1 MLPEILNSVES
12 DCGNVSEKV
21 KKAYLLASKSHEGQ
35 FRKSGEPYFSHCLAV
50 FKILRDE
57 WGIDQEEYLIAALLH
72 DVVEDTN
79 ITLHELRME
88 FGDNVAELVE
98 GVTKLSEGSDKD
110 TLAKVLEKTYLNPG
124 VAIVKL
130 ADRLHNMRTLE
141 HMKPIKQI
149 EKSTETLDVYA
160 RLAESLGMWQVKRE
174 LEDLCYQYLDPSG
187 YEETKQQ
194 IDSDS
199 RSAPLFVSYLESR
212 VQQLLVGDSFHGEV
226 EVRNNGYW
234 ALKNKQRKLSLQ
246 GKCSPDGFEEIND
259 VISLRVVLPET
270 KDCYSFLR
278 ILHESFGEM
287 VDYDRYDEF
296 IGANKR
302 VNGYQALQTTIN
314 SPQGPVEIA
323 MVTPKMEEF
332 NNWGVVELIRNNQ
345 PSLKEYVLKLV
356 FTPSGSL
363 RFMPKEATGVD
374 FANSISPRVLAEAKS
389 ILINGVENPIS
400 TVIPNASTVEVNIG
414 ELRRAPIQNVESYC
428 LPTTRKDI
436 MELRRQEKKDVLIEK
451 GKNIVEQLLSPR
463 GLLDLTD
470 LGSIV
475 NPILYSFG
483 CQGCGDLYFMLGNGS
498 IKTSELESKFD
509 DAQITKKDLALSTI
523 RLSGKD
529 QPKILI
535 DIVKTISAMDT
546 SIVRINQNNKANEK
560 VGDTFNLRIVVKG
573 LTREQEEELSKVF
586 SKDSRFDLSLVV

>member
-1 MLPEILNSVES
+1 MLPEMLNSVES

-88 FGDNVAELVE
+88 FGDSVAELVE

-174 LEDLCYQYLDPSG
+174 LEDLCYRYLDPSG

-314 SPQGPVEIA
+314 FPQGPVEIA

-414 ELRRAPIQNVESYC
+414 EPRRAPIQNVESYC

-498 IKTSELESKFD
+498 IKAPELESKFD
-509 DAQITKKDLALSTI
+509 DAHITKKDLALSTI
-523 RLSGKD
+523 RLSGED

-535 DIVKTISAMDT
+535 DIVKTISAMNT
-546 SIVRINQNNKANEK
+546 SIVRINQKNKANKEG
-560 VGDTFNLRIVVKG
+560 GDMFNLRIVVKG
-573 LTREQEEELSKVF
+573 LTREQEVKLSEVF